1 MTGPD
6 KAEQTLEEAPDRTLG
21 RYTVLRKLGQGGMG
35 EVHLARDPRLNRDV
49 ALKVLLPQVVA
60 DPGRRRRLL
69 REARAA
75 AALKHPN
82 ITTIYEIGEAE
93 GRDFLAFEYVE
104 GPTLE
109 EAVAGKRLS
118 LRELIELCGP
128 LADALAYAHDQGV
141 IHRDIKLD
149 NVMLTDRGE
158 PKLLDF
164 GLAKQSDDGSWSG
177 SESESSIF
185 PSGGALMGTPS
196 VMSPEQVLGK
206 PMDERGDVFSFG
218 VLLYHLATGRSPF
231 KRSTLME
238 TIQAI
243 VSDEP
248 VPLAELRPDL
258 ASGFASVVERALRK
272 DPAERYPNMGELAG
286 DLRHL
291 DRKAASIRVKQRG
304 EQRSR
309 RPPLG
314 ALLLV
319 VFVIVVAW
327 LIW

>member
-6 KAEQTLEEAPDRTLG
+6 EAEDTPEKAPDRTLG

-35 EVHLARDPRLNRDV
+35 EVHLARDPSLNRDV

-75 AALKHPN
+75 AALRHPN

-104 GPTLE
+104 GPTLQ

-118 LRELIELCGP
+118 RRELIELCGP
-128 LADALAYAHDQGV
+128 LADALAYAHEQGV

-164 GLAKQSDDGSWSG
+164 GLAKLNDDGSWNG
-177 SESESSIF
+177 SDTESSIF
-185 PSGGALMGTPS
+185 PSGSTLMGTPS
-196 VMSPEQVLGK
+196 AMSPEQILGQ
-206 PMDERGDVFSFG
+206 PVDERGDVFSFG
-218 VLLYHLATGRSPF
+218 VLLYQLATGRAPF

-238 TIQAI
+238 TIQA
-243 VSDEP
+243 VVNDPQE
-248 VPLAELRPDL
+248 PLAELRPDL
-258 ASGFASVVERALRK
+258 ASGIAPVVERALRK
-272 DPAERYPNMGELAG
+272 DPVERYPNMGALAS

-291 DRKAASIRVKQRG
+291 DRKAASIRVERR
-304 EQRSR
+304 ESRRSR
-309 RPPLG
+309 RRPVG

-319 VFVIVVAW
+319 VLVIAVAW